1 MKVLSILLLF
11 TNAVACFADTIVYRG
26 TICGWGD
33 PSNLNQ
39 VLCKGLNPIDSCPP
53 GFLRQ
58 QLEGNV
64 AYCYKNSTTIEKD
77 GAPLGTLCG
86 GLARSIEP
94 NCLLKEFVTCF
105 EDLSNELIYEIFEL
119 LDFHHVYQ
127 AFYSLNTRFYNLI
140 VNSTVP
146 IDINLSSIS
155 KSTFHRYNKD
165 VILPNKHRIHSL
177 HLSNPCLYDDI
188 SSPIHI
194 LSQFLRLETLS
205 LNNIE
210 SKHLEYLLPTL
221 VSLSCLSSLSI
232 TSNDIIRNK
241 TSIYYQIVRLPALK
255 YCSLSLKRSNSGEPL
270 LLTANEYS
278 LIEHLIIK
286 HDITTNELYN
296 LLSHVPQLRRLYVSD
311 ISSSWRKVIKTSVF
325 ILPYLTHISLDLNS
339 IYFNAFE
346 EMMIDIFNQVQVL
359 HISIRFIYN
368 EMYDNANRW
377 EQLIL
382 SHMPNLRIFD
392 IQYDNITTDNHN
404 GNQVISNT
412 TSDNFTSSF
421 WIKRQSFFTQQ
432 YFQEQNRNRT
442 IFYSTDPYR
451 RKHYTLY
458 NNIYQTTCLN
468 SKETHLK
475 SVQQLKIQNDKETI
489 NCKYYFPNATTLTL
503 QNKLSRTYNL
513 ISVNLSRVIP
523 LKQLTKLVIESNP
536 ISLTKLIELL
546 HCTPHIHTLV
556 LKSMSL
562 YGETHL
568 KSVQNLKIQND
579 KETINC
585 KYYFPN
591 ATTLTLQNK
600 LSRTYNFISVNLSRV
615 IPLKQLTKLVIE
627 SNPISLTKLIELLR
641 CTPHI
646 HTLVL
651 KSMSLY
657 GINYNSIQQNQ
668 SFQLVSNTNTIT
680 NVTCNGEC
688 TLEKLQILVALF
700 PRIQHLTIK
709 PHTKNLESCTRFL
722 VEKTNR
728 NTNHLC
734 SLCLLTTAKNWLTRL
749 NTLIASETLLDDY
762 MLKMIDWHLY
772 LWW

>member
-1 MKVLSILLLF
+1 
-11 TNAVACFADTIVYRG
+11 
-26 TICGWGD
+26 
-33 PSNLNQ
+33 
-39 VLCKGLNPIDSCPP
+39 
-53 GFLRQ
+53 
-58 QLEGNV
+58 
-64 AYCYKNSTTIEKD
+64 
-77 GAPLGTLCG
+77 
-86 GLARSIEP
+86 
-94 NCLLKEFVTCF
+94 
-105 EDLSNELIYEIFEL
+105 
-119 LDFHHVYQ
+119 
-127 AFYSLNTRFYNLI
+127 
-140 VNSTVP
+140 
-146 IDINLSSIS
+146 
-155 KSTFHRYNKD
+155 
-165 VILPNKHRIHSL
+165 
-177 HLSNPCLYDDI
+177 
-188 SSPIHI
+188 
-194 LSQFLRLETLS
+194 
-205 LNNIE
+205 
-210 SKHLEYLLPTL
+210 
-221 VSLSCLSSLSI
+221 
-232 TSNDIIRNK
+232 
-241 TSIYYQIVRLPALK
+241 
-255 YCSLSLKRSNSGEPL
+255 
-270 LLTANEYS
+270 
-278 LIEHLIIK
+278 
-286 HDITTNELYN
+286 
-296 LLSHVPQLRRLYVSD
+296 
-311 ISSSWRKVIKTSVF
+311 
-325 ILPYLTHISLDLNS
+325 
-339 IYFNAFE
+339 
-346 EMMIDIFNQVQVL
+346 
-359 HISIRFIYN
+359 
-368 EMYDNANRW
+368 
-377 EQLIL
+377 
-382 SHMPNLRIFD
+382 
-392 IQYDNITTDNHN
+392 
-404 GNQVISNT
+404 
-412 TSDNFTSSF
+412 
-421 WIKRQSFFTQQ
+421 KRQSFFTQQ

-475 SVQQLKIQNDKETI
+475 SVQ
-489 NCKYYFPNATTLTL
+489 
-503 QNKLSRTYNL
+503 
-513 ISVNLSRVIP
+513 
-523 LKQLTKLVIESNP
+523 
-536 ISLTKLIELL
+536 
-546 HCTPHIHTLV
+546 
-556 LKSMSL
+556 
-562 YGETHL
+562 
-568 KSVQNLKIQND
+568 NLKIQND

-600 LSRTYNFISVNLSRV
+600 LSPTYNLISVNLSRV

-668 SFQLVSNTNTIT
+668 SFQLVSNANTIT

>member
-1 MKVLSILLLF
+1 MEQIK
-11 TNAVACFADTIVYRG
+11 RQR
-26 TICGWGD
+26 
-33 PSNLNQ
+33 SNSVNNCDNNKKQ
-39 VLCKGLNPIDSCPP
+39 K
-53 GFLRQ
+53 
-58 QLEGNV
+58 
-64 AYCYKNSTTIEKD
+64 IEV
-77 GAPLGTLCG
+77 
-86 GLARSIEP
+86 EP

-368 EMYDNANRW
+368 EMYGNANRW

-475 SVQQLKIQNDKETI
+475 SVQQLKIQNVKETI

-513 ISVNLSRVIP
+513 ISVNISRVIP

-562 YGETHL
+562 YG
-568 KSVQNLKIQND
+568 V
-579 KETINC
+579 
-585 KYYFPN
+585 
-591 ATTLTLQNK
+591 
-600 LSRTYNFISVNLSRV
+600 
-615 IPLKQLTKLVIE
+615 
-627 SNPISLTKLIELLR
+627 
-641 CTPHI
+641 
-646 HTLVL
+646 
-651 KSMSLY
+651 
-657 GINYNSIQQNQ
+657 NYNSIQQNQ
-668 SFQLVSNTNTIT
+668 SFLLVSNTNTIT
-680 NVTCNGEC
+680 NVTFNGEC

-709 PHTKNLESCTRFL
+709 PHTKHLESCTRFL

-762 MLKMIDWHLY
+762 MLKMIDWNLY

>member
-1 MKVLSILLLF
+1 MVEKVSQG
-11 TNAVACFADTIVYRG
+11 V
-26 TICGWGD
+26 
-33 PSNLNQ
+33 
-39 VLCKGLNPIDSCPP
+39 DSCKCCEFGGYWPS
-53 GFLRQ
+53 
-58 QLEGNV
+58 LE
-64 AYCYKNSTTIEKD
+64 SD
-77 GAPLGTLCG
+77 QCG
-86 GLARSIEP
+86 GCGHPYS
-94 NCLLKEFVTCF
+94 
-105 EDLSNELIYEIFEL
+105 SHGY
-119 LDFHHVYQ
+119 FHHVYQ
-127 AFYSLNTRFYNLI
+127 AFYSLNTRFYYLI

-146 IDINLSSIS
+146 IDVNLSSIS
-155 KSTFHRYNKD
+155 KSTFQRYNKD

-177 HLSNPCLYDDI
+177 HLSNLCLYDDI

-194 LSQFLRLETLS
+194 LSQFLRLKTLS

-241 TSIYYQIVRLPALK
+241 TPIYSQIVRLPALK
-255 YCSLSLKRSNSGEPL
+255 YCSLSLKKSNSGDPL

-278 LIEHLIIK
+278 PIEHLIIK
-286 HDITTNELYN
+286 HDITTNELYS

-311 ISSSWRKVIKTSVF
+311 ICNSWWKDIKTSVF
-325 ILPYLTHISLDLNS
+325 VLPYLTHISLNLSS
-339 IYFNAFE
+339 IYFNALA

-359 HISIRFIYN
+359 HISKRFIYN
-368 EMYDNANRW
+368 EMYGNANKW

-392 IQYDNITTDNHN
+392 IQYDNFSYNITTDNHN

-458 NNIYQTTCLN
+458 NNIYQSTCLN

-475 SVQQLKIQNDKETI
+475 SVQNLKIQNDKETI

-546 HCTPHIHTLV
+546 
-556 LKSMSL
+556 
-562 YGETHL
+562 
-568 KSVQNLKIQND
+568 
-579 KETINC
+579 
-585 KYYFPN
+585 
-591 ATTLTLQNK
+591 
-600 LSRTYNFISVNLSRV
+600 
-615 IPLKQLTKLVIE
+615 
-627 SNPISLTKLIELLR
+627 R

-657 GINYNSIQQNQ
+657 GLNYNSIQQNQ
-668 SFQLVSNTNTIT
+668 SFLLVSNTNTIT
-680 NVTCNGEC
+680 HVTCNGEC

-709 PHTKNLESCTRFL
+709 PHTKNLGSCIRFL

-728 NTNHLC
+728 NTTHLC

-762 MLKMIDWHLY
+762 MLKMIDWNLY